1 MRVLIDAT
9 VFWGTGIVFFLA
21 KFINLHNSNTQGFW
35 VELCQ
40 QVETGKPIVTLVVP
54 LLRFA
59 RSLHRDK
66 HWSYSLPCPR
76 HLEYADVLFTL
87 KY

>member
-1 MRVLIDAT
+1 MGSWLVRVCGVSQWSQLSGGIA

-21 KFINLHNSNTQGFW
+21 KFINLHNDITQGFW

-40 QVETGKPIVTLVVP
+40 QVETGAQRGDSEVP
-54 LLRFA
+54 CVFKRFS

-66 HWSYSLPCPR
+66 YRIYSI
-76 HLEYADVLFTL
+76 
-87 KY
+87 